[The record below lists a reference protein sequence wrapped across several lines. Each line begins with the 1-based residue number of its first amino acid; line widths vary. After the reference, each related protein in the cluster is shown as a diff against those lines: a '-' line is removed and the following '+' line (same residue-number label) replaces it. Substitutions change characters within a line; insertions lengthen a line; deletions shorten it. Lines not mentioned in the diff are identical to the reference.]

1 MDGVPAG
8 QTVTHRISSLSEQ
21 SEYLVKVKAVNSHD
35 GRSESFSIEETV
47 FKTKCKSL
55 I

>member
-21 SEYLVKVKAVNSHD
+21 SDYLVRVKSVNSHD
-35 GRSESFSIEETV
+35 GRSET
-47 FKTKCKSL
+47 SL
-55 I
+55 IETKFTTKSKLPY